1 MESAPQHTDLNFMQ
15 MSFSRALDDGRPVT
29 AIGRIRAA
37 TRWRAAGRPDS
48 ATDRQAAI
56 EALAR
61 EAEEYGADAVI
72 DVRFEVDGVKNCE
85 IEGVKLERVTATG
98 LAVRFA
104 RAA

>member
-1 MESAPQHTDLNFMQ
+1 MESAPQHTDFELHASDLFPRPRRWPAGDGD
-15 MSFSRALDDGRPVT
+15 RADPSGGAPDDP
-29 AIGRIRAA
+29 
-37 TRWRAAGRPDS
+37 
-48 ATDRQAAI
+48 TDRQAAI

-72 DVRFEVDGVKNCE
+72 DVRFEVDGVKGPD
-85 IEGVKLERVTATG
+85 IEGVALERVTATG